1 MNTGTKTAIDIIKF
15 WEGFEAKAYKDAAGL
30 WTIGWGTLLE
40 DKPELYKRFVTNGE
54 TISKQEAEKLLIE
67 HVKKDEATIKRLV
80 SVDTTKNQIEA
91 LKSFVYNVGA
101 GNFQKST
108 LLKKLNAGDKQ
119 GAGEEFRKWIFA
131 GGVKLNG
138 LIKRR
143 EEERKLF
150 LS

>member
-1 MNTGTKTAIDIIKF
+1 MNTGDKKALEIIKF

-40 DKPELYKRFVTNGE
+40 DKPDLYKRFVTNGE
-54 TISKQEAEKLLIE
+54 TISKEEAESLLNN
-67 HVKKDEATIKRLV
+67 HVSKDLQAIKELIK
-80 SVDTTKNQIEA
+80 VDTTKNQIEA
-91 LKSFVYNVGA
+91 LKSFVYNVGI
-101 GNFQKST
+101 GNFKTST
-108 LLKKLNAGDKQ
+108 LLKKINAGDKQ
-119 GAGEEFRKWIFA
+119 GAGEEFRKWIYA
-131 GGVKLNG
+131 GGQKLNG